1 MLEIRLPLIP
11 YKNKLSIVFIPMEDG
26 LEQNMSLLIQMRE
39 QQPKVE
45 KNPVTTTVIEEQVH
59 PVGLSIVSPKT
70 TSDLKTA
77 SDLKTLITSTNSGS

>member
-1 MLEIRLPLIP
+1 
-11 YKNKLSIVFIPMEDG
+11 MEDG
-26 LEQNMSLLIQMRE
+26 LEQHMSLLIQMRE

-70 TSDLKTA
+70 VSDLKT
-77 SDLKTLITSTNSGS
+77 KP

>member
-1 MLEIRLPLIP
+1 
-11 YKNKLSIVFIPMEDG
+11 MEDG

-45 KNPVTTTVIEEQVH
+45 KNPVATTVIEEQVH

-70 TSDLKTA
+70 TSDLKA
-77 SDLKTLITSTNSGS
+77 LITSTNSDS